1 MTGSKNMTKSK
12 AYRGEEDAIIT
23 KLDLMKL
30 CKKEINKWKRII
42 RNREFPTNL
51 KMQKEAALIA
61 RGIYIKYQSIKAIN
75 DHKEDKIDD
84 FIESISTMAGKY
96 ENLFSGQSVKISMED
111 GEGNPQAPILN
122 LVSFKDMVQK
132 KPEND

>member
-12 AYRGEEDAIIT
+12 AYRGEEDAIII

-61 RGIYIKYQSIKAIN
+61 RR
-75 DHKEDKIDD
+75 
-84 FIESISTMAGKY
+84 
-96 ENLFSGQSVKISMED
+96 
-111 GEGNPQAPILN
+111 
-122 LVSFKDMVQK
+122 
-132 KPEND
+132 